1 MFEILEYL
9 VENYFHSGDYPDAHT
24 LSRRLSAAGFES
36 EEISAAL
43 DWLSALETAGHGGVS
58 DRFASSA
65 GFRVYAQQE
74 LAKIT
79 AETRGFLQ
87 FLQTAGVLNAPQR
100 ELVIERVAALEEPGI
115 SLERVKLIVLLVL
128 WNQKQPLDVLLVEE
142 LLASTEERHPH

>member
-24 LSRRLSAAGFES
+24 LSRRLCAAGFES

-43 DWLSALETAGHGGVS
+43 DWLSGLETAGRGGVS
-58 DRFASSA
+58 DRLACSG
-65 GFRVYAQQE
+65 GFRVYARQE

-79 AETRGFLQ
+79 AETRGFVQ
-87 FLQTAGVLNAPQR
+87 FLENAGILSAPQR
-100 ELVIERVAALEEPGI
+100 ELVIERIAALEAPGI

-142 LLASTEERHPH
+142 LLASSGERHPH